1 MTVIPVRHLP
11 DPVLREKTRRVTT
24 ITPAVRALVDTM
36 IETMH
41 VENGVGIAA
50 NQIGEKLRVAF
61 IEIPEERDEED
72 RVVQE
77 YARHVLINPRIVRR
91 VGEREVDEG
100 CLSAPGWRGT
110 LTRSVR
116 VTAQALDLDG
126 KEVRI
131 RATDLLAQALE
142 HETDHL
148 DGVAYIDRVESV
160 DNMFP
165 LVARDEDGEEAP
177 STENDQ
183 QGRAAHDPNI
193 IWRLRRPVAPV
204 VRRGR

>member
-11 DPVLREKTRRVTT
+11 DLVLREKTRRVTT

-41 VENGVGIAA
+41 IENGVGIAA
-50 NQIGEKLRVAF
+50 NQIGQKLRVAY

-72 RVVQE
+72 SVVQE

-131 RATDLLAQALE
+131 RATGLLAQVLE

-160 DNMFP
+160 DDMFP
-165 LVARDEDGEEAP
+165 LVARSEDGGEAP
-177 STENDQ
+177 STEIEQ
-183 QGRAAHDPNI
+183 QGGTPHDPNI